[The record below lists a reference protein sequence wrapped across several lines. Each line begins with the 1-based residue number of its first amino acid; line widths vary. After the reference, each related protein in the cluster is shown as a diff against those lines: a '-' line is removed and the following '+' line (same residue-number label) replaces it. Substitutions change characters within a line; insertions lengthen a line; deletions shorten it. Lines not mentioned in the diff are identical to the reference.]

1 MNSTPQAS
9 QGALR
14 PKAARGIM
22 AALIQWGLSADNIL
36 LLFGSV
42 WLGSVLFCSVFFLV
56 RGGGRCV
63 LSALRF
69 ASSRSVSHVGHGAK
83 NKKMSA
89 WRSEGKC
96 GKTFF

>member
-9 QGALR
+9 QGALW

-42 WLGSVLFCSVFFLV
+42 WLGSVLFCSVFFGEGGAV
-56 RGGGRCV
+56 CPFGFKICVIAKCQSCGSRGE
-63 LSALRF
+63 
-69 ASSRSVSHVGHGAK
+69 K
-83 NKKMSA
+83 
-89 WRSEGKC
+89 
-96 GKTFF
+96 